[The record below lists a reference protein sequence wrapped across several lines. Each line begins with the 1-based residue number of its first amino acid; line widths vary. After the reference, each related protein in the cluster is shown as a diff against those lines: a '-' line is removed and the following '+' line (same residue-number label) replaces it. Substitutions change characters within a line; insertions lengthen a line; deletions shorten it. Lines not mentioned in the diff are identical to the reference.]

1 MRLYLDTAPVIYV
14 VEQVPDFSEKILHY
28 IQKPDIALV
37 VSDLTWME
45 CRVKPLTENN
55 ETLLADYDKFFSHSI
70 MEIVELSRRV
80 LERAAHIRSQYN
92 IKTPDAIHLGAA
104 IISKCDIF
112 LTNDRRL
119 ERFQDIHI
127 TVKRIDG

>member
-28 IQKPDIALV
+28 IQKPDIELV

-45 CRVKPLTENN
+45 CRVKPLTENK
-55 ETLLADYDKFFSHSI
+55 ETLLADYDKFFSQSAI
-70 MEIVELSRRV
+70 EIVELSRRV

-119 ERFQDIHI
+119 ERFKDIRI
-127 TVKRIDG
+127 TVKRI

>member
-14 VEQVPDFSEKILHY
+14 VEQVPDFSEKILRY
-28 IQKPDIALV
+28 IQKPDIELV

-45 CRVKPLTENN
+45 CRVKPLAENN
-55 ETLLADYDKFFSHSI
+55 ETLLADYDKFFSQSI
-70 MEIVELSRRV
+70 IEIVELSRKV
-80 LERAAHIRSQYN
+80 LERATHIRSQYN

-112 LTNDRRL
+112 LTNDQSL
-119 ERFQDIHI
+119 ERFKDTHI
-127 TVKRIDG
+127 TVKRI

>member
-14 VEQVPDFSEKILHY
+14 VEQVPDFSKKILHY
-28 IQKPDIALV
+28 IQKPDIELV

-55 ETLLADYDKFFSHSI
+55 ETLLADYDKFFSQSI

-119 ERFQDIHI
+119 ERFKDIRI
-127 TVKRIDG
+127 TVKRI

>member
-1 MRLYLDTAPVIYV
+1 MLDTAPVIYV

-28 IQKPDIALV
+28 IQKPDIELV

-45 CRVKPLTENN
+45 CRVKPLTENK
-55 ETLLADYDKFFSHSI
+55 ETLLADYDKFFSQSVI
-70 MEIVELSRRV
+70 EIVELSRRV

-119 ERFQDIHI
+119 ERFKDIHI
-127 TVKRIDG
+127 TVKRI

>member
-28 IQKPDIALV
+28 IQKPDISLV

-55 ETLLADYDKFFSHSI
+55 EPLLADYDKFFSQSVI
-70 MEIVELSRRV
+70 EIVELSRRV

-92 IKTPDAIHLGAA
+92 IKTPDAIHLGSA

-119 ERFQDIHI
+119 ERFKDIRI
-127 TVKRIDG
+127 TVKRI

>member
-28 IQKPDIALV
+28 IQKPDIELV

-45 CRVKPLTENN
+45 CRVKPLTENK
-55 ETLLADYDKFFSHSI
+55 ETLLADYDKFFSQSVI
-70 MEIVELSRRV
+70 EIVELSRRV

-119 ERFQDIHI
+119 ERFKDIHI
-127 TVKRIDG
+127 TVKRI

>member
-28 IQKPDIALV
+28 IQKPDTEVV

-45 CRVKPLTENN
+45 CRVKPLTENK
-55 ETLLADYDKFFSHSI
+55 ETLLADYDKFFSQSI
-70 MEIVELSRRV
+70 IEIVELSRRV

-119 ERFQDIHI
+119 ERFKDTHI
-127 TVKRIDG
+127 TVKRI

>member
-14 VEQVPDFSEKILHY
+14 VEQVPDFSQKILHY
-28 IQKPDIALV
+28 IQKPDIELV
-37 VSDLTWME
+37 MSDLTWME

-55 ETLLADYDKFFSHSI
+55 ETLLADYDKFFSQSVI
-70 MEIVELSRRV
+70 EIVELSRRV

-104 IISKCDIF
+104 IVSKCDIF

-119 ERFQDIHI
+119 ERFKDINI
-127 TVKRIDG
+127 TVKRI

>member
-14 VEQVPDFSEKILHY
+14 VEQVPDFSQKILHY
-28 IQKPDIALV
+28 IQKPDIQLV

-45 CRVKPLTENN
+45 CRVKPLAENN
-55 ETLLADYDKFFSHSI
+55 ETLLADYDKFFSQSVI
-70 MEIVELSRRV
+70 EIVEMSRRI

-112 LTNDRRL
+112 LTNDQRL
-119 ERFQDIHI
+119 ERFKDIHI
-127 TVKRIDG
+127 TVKRI

>member
-14 VEQVPDFSEKILHY
+14 VEQVPDFSQKILHY
-28 IQKPDIALV
+28 IQKPDIELV

-45 CRVKPLTENN
+45 CRVKPLNENK
-55 ETLLADYDKFFSHSI
+55 ETLLADYDKFFSQSVI
-70 MEIVELSRRV
+70 EIVELSRKV

-119 ERFQDIHI
+119 ERFKDTHI
-127 TVKRIDG
+127 TVQRI

>member
-14 VEQVPDFSEKILHY
+14 VEQVPDFSEKILRY
-28 IQKPDIALV
+28 IQKPDIELV

-45 CRVKPLTENN
+45 CRVKPLTENK
-55 ETLLADYDKFFSHSI
+55 ETLLADYDKFFSQSAI
-70 MEIVELSRRV
+70 EIVELSRRV

-119 ERFQDIHI
+119 ERFKDIRI
-127 TVKRIDG
+127 TVKRI

>member
-14 VEQVPDFSEKILHY
+14 VEQVPDFSQQILHY
-28 IQKPDIALV
+28 IQKPDIELV

-55 ETLLADYDKFFSHSI
+55 ETLLADYDKFFSQSVI
-70 MEIVELSRRV
+70 EIVELSRRV

-119 ERFQDIHI
+119 ERFKDIHI
-127 TVKRIDG
+127 TVKRI

>member
-28 IQKPDIALV
+28 IQKPDIELV

-45 CRVKPLTENN
+45 CRVKPLTENK
-55 ETLLADYDKFFSHSI
+55 ETLLADYDKFFSQSAI
-70 MEIVELSRRV
+70 EIVELSRRV

-119 ERFQDIHI
+119 ERFKDSHI
-127 TVKRIDG
+127 TVKRI

>member
-1 MRLYLDTAPVIYV
+1 M
-14 VEQVPDFSEKILHY
+14 
-28 IQKPDIALV
+28 
-37 VSDLTWME
+37 SDLTWME
-45 CRVKPLTENN
+45 CRVKPLTENK
-55 ETLLADYDKFFSHSI
+55 ETLLADYDKFFSQSVI
-70 MEIVELSRRV
+70 EIVELSRRV

-119 ERFQDIHI
+119 ERFKDIHI
-127 TVKRIDG
+127 TVKRI

>member
-14 VEQVPDFSEKILHY
+14 VEQVPDFSEKILRY
-28 IQKPDIALV
+28 IQKPDIELV

-45 CRVKPLTENN
+45 CRVKPLTENK
-55 ETLLADYDKFFSHSI
+55 ESLLADYDKFFSQSAI
-70 MEIVELSRRV
+70 EIVELSRRV

-112 LTNDRRL
+112 LTNDRKL
-119 ERFQDIHI
+119 ERFEDIRI
-127 TVKRIDG
+127 TVKRI

>member
-14 VEQVPDFSEKILHY
+14 VEQVPDFSQEILRY
-28 IQKPDIALV
+28 IQKPDIELV

-55 ETLLADYDKFFSHSI
+55 ETLLADYDKFFSQSVI
-70 MEIVELSRRV
+70 EIVELSRKV

-119 ERFQDIHI
+119 ERFKDSHI
-127 TVKRIDG
+127 TVKRI

>member
-14 VEQVPDFSEKILHY
+14 VEQVPDFSQKILHY
-28 IQKPDIALV
+28 IQKPDIELV

-45 CRVKPLTENN
+45 CRVKPLTENK
-55 ETLLADYDKFFSHSI
+55 ETLLADYDKFFSQSVI
-70 MEIVELSRRV
+70 EIVELSRRV
-80 LERAAHIRSQYN
+80 MERAAHIRSQYN

-104 IISKCDIF
+104 IISKCDTF

-119 ERFQDIHI
+119 ERFKDTHI
-127 TVKRIDG
+127 TVQRI

>member
-14 VEQVPDFSEKILHY
+14 VEQVPDFSEKILRC
-28 IQKPDIALV
+28 IQKPDIELV

-45 CRVKPLTENN
+45 CRVKPLTENK
-55 ETLLADYDKFFSHSI
+55 ETLLADYDKFFSQSVI
-70 MEIVELSRRV
+70 EIVELSRRV

-119 ERFQDIHI
+119 ERFKDTRI
-127 TVKRIDG
+127 TVQRI

>member
-1 MRLYLDTAPVIYV
+1 MRLYLDTAPIIYV

-28 IQKPDIALV
+28 IQKPDIELV

-45 CRVKPLTENN
+45 CRVKPLAENN
-55 ETLLADYDKFFSHSI
+55 ETLLADYDKFFSQSI
-70 MEIVELSRRV
+70 IEIVELSRKV
-80 LERAAHIRSQYN
+80 LERATHIRSQYN

-112 LTNDRRL
+112 LTNDQSL
-119 ERFQDIHI
+119 ERFKDTHI
-127 TVKRIDG
+127 TVKRI

>member
-14 VEQVPDFSEKILHY
+14 VEQVPDFSQKILHY
-28 IQKPDIALV
+28 IQKPDIELV

-45 CRVKPLTENN
+45 CRVKPLTENK
-55 ETLLADYDKFFSHSI
+55 ETLLADYDKFFSQSVI
-70 MEIVELSRRV
+70 EIVELSRSV

-104 IISKCDIF
+104 IISKCNIF

-119 ERFQDIHI
+119 ERFKDSRI
-127 TVKRIDG
+127 TVKRI

>member
-28 IQKPDIALV
+28 IQKPDTELV

-45 CRVKPLTENN
+45 CRVKPLTENK
-55 ETLLADYDKFFSHSI
+55 ETLLADYDKFFSQSVI
-70 MEIVELSRRV
+70 EIVELSRRV

-119 ERFQDIHI
+119 ERFKDTHI
-127 TVKRIDG
+127 TVKRI

>member
-14 VEQVPDFSEKILHY
+14 VEQVPDFSQKILHY
-28 IQKPDIALV
+28 IQKPDIELV

-45 CRVKPLTENN
+45 CRVKPLTENK
-55 ETLLADYDKFFSHSI
+55 ETLLDDYDKFFSQSVI
-70 MEIVELSRRV
+70 EIVELSRRV

-119 ERFQDIHI
+119 ERFKDTHI
-127 TVKRIDG
+127 TVQRI

>member
-28 IQKPDIALV
+28 IQKPDIELV

-45 CRVKPLTENN
+45 CRVKPLTENK
-55 ETLLADYDKFFSHSI
+55 ETRLADYDKFFSQSVI
-70 MEIVELSRRV
+70 EIVELSRRV
-80 LERAAHIRSQYN
+80 LERAAHFRSQYN
-92 IKTPDAIHLGAA
+92 IKTPDAIHLAAA

-119 ERFQDIHI
+119 ERFKDIHI
-127 TVKRIDG
+127 TVKRI

>member
-14 VEQVPDFSEKILHY
+14 VEQVPDFSQKILHY
-28 IQKPDIALV
+28 IQKPDIELV

-45 CRVKPLTENN
+45 CRVKPLNENK
-55 ETLLADYDKFFSHSI
+55 ETLLADYDKFFSQSVI
-70 MEIVELSRRV
+70 EIVELSRRV

-119 ERFQDIHI
+119 ERFKDTHI
-127 TVKRIDG
+127 TVQRI

>member
-14 VEQVPDFSEKILHY
+14 VEQVPDFSKKILHY
-28 IQKPDIALV
+28 IQKPDIELV

-45 CRVKPLTENN
+45 CRVKPLTENK
-55 ETLLADYDKFFSHSI
+55 ETLLADYDKFFSQSVI
-70 MEIVELSRRV
+70 EIVELSRRV

-119 ERFQDIHI
+119 ERFKDIHI
-127 TVKRIDG
+127 TVKRI

>member
-28 IQKPDIALV
+28 IQKPDIELV

-45 CRVKPLTENN
+45 CRVKPLTENK
-55 ETLLADYDKFFSHSI
+55 ETLLADYDKFFSQSVI
-70 MEIVELSRRV
+70 EIVELSRRV

-119 ERFQDIHI
+119 ERFKDTRI
-127 TVKRIDG
+127 TVQRI

>member
-14 VEQVPDFSEKILHY
+14 VEQVPDFSQKILHH
-28 IQKPDIALV
+28 IQKPDIELV

-45 CRVKPLTENN
+45 CRVKPLAENN
-55 ETLLADYDKFFSHSI
+55 ETLLADYDKFFSQSI

-92 IKTPDAIHLGAA
+92 IKTPDAIHLGSA

-119 ERFQDIHI
+119 ERFKDTHI
-127 TVKRIDG
+127 AVKKI

>member
-28 IQKPDIALV
+28 IQKPDTELV

-45 CRVKPLTENN
+45 CRVKPLTENK
-55 ETLLADYDKFFSHSI
+55 ETLLADYDKFFSQSI
-70 MEIVELSRRV
+70 IEIVELSRRV

-119 ERFQDIHI
+119 ERFKDIHI
-127 TVKRIDG
+127 TVKRI

>member
-14 VEQVPDFSEKILHY
+14 VEQVPDFSQQILHY
-28 IQKPDIALV
+28 IQKPDIELV

-45 CRVKPLTENN
+45 CRVKPLAENN
-55 ETLLADYDKFFSHSI
+55 ETLLADYDKFFSQSI

-92 IKTPDAIHLGAA
+92 IKTPDAIHMGAA
-104 IISKCDIF
+104 IISKCEIF

-119 ERFQDIHI
+119 ERFKDTHI
-127 TVKRIDG
+127 TVKRI

>member
-28 IQKPDIALV
+28 IQKPDTELV

-45 CRVKPLTENN
+45 CRVKPLTENK
-55 ETLLADYDKFFSHSI
+55 ETLLADYDKFFSQSI
-70 MEIVELSRRV
+70 IEIVELSRRV

-119 ERFQDIHI
+119 ERFKDTHI
-127 TVKRIDG
+127 TVKRI

>member
-14 VEQVPDFSEKILHY
+14 VEQVPDFSQKILHY
-28 IQKPDIALV
+28 IQKPDIELV

-45 CRVKPLTENN
+45 CRVKPLTENK
-55 ETLLADYDKFFSHSI
+55 ETLLADYDKFFSQSVI
-70 MEIVELSRRV
+70 EIVELSRKV

-119 ERFQDIHI
+119 ERFKDTHI
-127 TVKRIDG
+127 TVQRI

>member
-14 VEQVPDFSEKILHY
+14 VEQVPDFSKKISHY
-28 IQKPDIALV
+28 IQKPDIELV

-45 CRVKPLTENN
+45 CRVKPLKDNREP
-55 ETLLADYDKFFSHSI
+55 LLADYDQFFGQSVI
-70 MEIVELSRRV
+70 EIVELSRRI

-92 IKTPDAIHLGAA
+92 VKTPDAIHLGAA

-119 ERFQDIHI
+119 ERFEDIHI
-127 TVKRIDG
+127 TVKRI

>member
-28 IQKPDIALV
+28 IQRSDIELI

-55 ETLLADYDKFFSHSI
+55 ETLLADYDKFFSQSVI
-70 MEIVELSRRV
+70 EIVELSRRV

-104 IISKCDIF
+104 VISKCDIF

-119 ERFQDIHI
+119 ERFKDSHI
-127 TVKRIDG
+127 TVKRI

>member
-1 MRLYLDTAPVIYV
+1 MLDTAPVIYV
-14 VEQVPDFSEKILHY
+14 VEQVPDFSEKILRC
-28 IQKPDIALV
+28 IQKPDIELV

-45 CRVKPLTENN
+45 CRVKPLTENK
-55 ETLLADYDKFFSHSI
+55 ETLLADYDKFFSQSVI
-70 MEIVELSRRV
+70 EIVELSRRV

-119 ERFQDIHI
+119 ERFKDIHI
-127 TVKRIDG
+127 TVKRI